1 MPETVVGS
9 TVPRRQL
16 GRELRRLREQEA
28 RIPQVDAARALEW
41 SVTKLWRLE
50 GGELAVRAL
59 DVKAM
64 CELYGADEQT
74 TVALTAIAPH
84 TKSKGWWHDYADIP
98 PWFELF
104 IGLEEAASKLREYHT
119 DLVSGVLQTR
129 EYATAVFSKNA
140 RHVATEEVERRV
152 AVRMKRARLL
162 TRLDPAAASF
172 DIVLEE
178 SVLRRRVGSQRIMA
192 GQLRRLAEAG
202 ELPNV
207 SIRVLPLGAALHA
220 GALVGG
226 SFTILD
232 FPRREEPTTI
242 YVEGLTGALYL
253 DKQSEAEGYVWAF
266 GDLSSAALDEASSRD
281 LFWTIAR
288 EFDQ

>member
-1 MPETVVGS
+1 MPESVVGS

-16 GRELRRLREQEA
+16 GRELRRLREHEA

-74 TVALTAIAPH
+74 TTALTAIAPH
-84 TKSKGWWHDYADIP
+84 TKSKGWWHDYSEIP

-129 EYATAVFSKNA
+129 EYATAVFTRSVLKLSS
-140 RHVATEEVERRV
+140 EEIERRV
-152 AVRMKRARLL
+152 AVRMSRARLL
-162 TRLDPAAASF
+162 TRLDPQAPVF
-172 DIVLEE
+172 DVMLDEAVI
-178 SVLRRRVGSQRIMA
+178 RRPVGSGAVMA
-192 GQLRRLAEAG
+192 GQLRRLAEAS

-207 SIRVLPLGAALHA
+207 SIRLLPFSAGIHGATM
-220 GALVGG
+220 VGG
-226 SFTILD
+226 FTIMD
-232 FPRREEPTTI
+232 FPKRHEPTTI

-253 DKQSEAEGYVWAF
+253 DKPAEAARYTLAF
-266 GDLSSAALDEASSRD
+266 EDLTASALDEAASRD
-281 LFWTIAR
+281 VFVRTAR
-288 EFDQ
+288 EYES